1 MKLKVDSNFKQRKMK
16 LQVVFNFK
24 RVWMKLQVVSTF
36 NLVNNEAT
44 SYFQAQ
50 KSQEWNYK
58 LIQFQ
63 TTENEATSCFQLQT
77 SQEWSYRLFP
87 TSIESIMNLQVVFG
101 LKRVNNETT
110 SWSNYKQPKMKLQ
123 VVFNL
128 KWVWNE
134 ATSCFHVQSTR

>member
-1 MKLKVDSNFKQRKMK
+1 MIPISNNEKWSYKSFSTSNKSR
-16 LQVVFNFK
+16 
-24 RVWMKLQVVSTF
+24 MKLQVVSTY
-36 NLVNNEAT
+36 NLINNEAT

-63 TTENEATSCFQLQT
+63 TTENEATSCFQLRT

-87 TSIESIMNLQVVFG
+87 TSIESIMKLQVVSG

-110 SWSNYKQPKMKLQ
+110 CWSNFKQPKMKLQ
-123 VVFNL
+123 VSFNF
-128 KWVWNE
+128 KGVWNE
-134 ATSCFHVQSTR
+134 ASSCFQLQSSQ